1 MVQSVDRIPLF
12 PLNTVLFPGG
22 PVSLRIFEARYLDMV
37 SRCMKEGSGFGVVLI
52 RSGSET
58 GAADL
63 HGIGTLARIR
73 DWDQLEDGLLGITAM
88 GDERFRIGS
97 AEQAEDGLHR
107 GTVDWLP
114 EPEPVTLPT
123 EYGPLAEWLER
134 IMPELPEHWRF
145 VTPAYDDATWV
156 GYRLAE
162 LLPIEM
168 PDKQKLL
175 AMDDPLERLA
185 IISRV
190 VETLRQTGGSSQ

>member
-1 MVQSVDRIPLF
+1 MTQSVDRIPLF

-58 GAADL
+58 GAADVQ
-63 HGIGTLARIR
+63 GIGTPARIR
-73 DWDQLEDGLLGITAM
+73 DWDQLEDGLLGITAL
-88 GDERFRIGS
+88 GEGRFRIES
-97 AEQAEDGLHR
+97 MEQADDGLHW
-107 GTVDWLP
+107 GTVHWLP

-123 EYGPLAEWLER
+123 EHRPLAEWLER
-134 IMPELPEHWRF
+134 IMPELPEPWRF

-156 GYRLAE
+156 GYRMAE

-168 PDKQKLL
+168 SDKQKLL
-175 AMDDPLERLA
+175 AMDDPLERLT
-185 IISRV
+185 IIRRV